1 MSDSLKDS
9 SSTASNGSCFCS
21 VILSDIRQDIL
32 DGYLFVQSKLL
43 HELRKAGSAVDVDNE
58 KTNVQGWSAGGT
70 ATVFL
75 VRPCLERAVLE
86 HS

>member
-1 MSDSLKDS
+1 
-9 SSTASNGSCFCS
+9 

-32 DGYLFVQSKLL
+32 DGYLFVQSKLSQ
-43 HELRKAGSAVDVDNE
+43 ELRKAGPDVDMDSE

-75 VRPCLERAVLE
+75 VRPCL
-86 HS
+86 

>member
-1 MSDSLKDS
+1 MSDCPEGSSL
-9 SSTASNGSCFCS
+9 TASNASCPCS

-32 DGYLFVQSKLL
+32 DGYLFVQSKLAQ
-43 HELRKAGSAVDVDNE
+43 ELQKAGSQVNVDGE

-75 VRPCLERAVLE
+75 VRSLPIRCFLRA
-86 HS
+86 

>member
-1 MSDSLKDS
+1 MSDSPEGS
-9 SSTASNGSCFCS
+9 SSTASNGSCSCS

-32 DGYLFVQSKLL
+32 DGYLFVQF
-43 HELRKAGSAVDVDNE
+43 ELAQELQKAGSQVNVEGE

-75 VRPCLERAVLE
+75 VRSLPKRSFL
-86 HS
+86 